1 MIILGVLR
9 TWLQGAGQFAVCVK
23 IITGFWWNY
32 VSCFLTNEMFCCHN
46 NKNLA
51 ERGQEVL
58 LVITDCL
65 STMNVKFVWK
75 TLSSSFLS
83 VKFCLSDDDTSMKR
97 ITNRIYLVE
106 IQVKSVPKT
115 MIIVTSR
122 VENFWQNR
130 EFNPTAWCQ
139 KSKHPIKSS
148 ISIYLDG

>member
-106 IQVKSVPKT
+106 IQVKSVQKNYDYRDFKSGKLLTKPR
-115 MIIVTSR
+115 ISR
-122 VENFWQNR
+122 ILFSQCFPLEAWNEPEN
-130 EFNPTAWCQ
+130 
-139 KSKHPIKSS
+139 
-148 ISIYLDG
+148 

>member
-51 ERGQEVL
+51 EKGWL
-58 LVITDCL
+58 SVITDCL

-97 ITNRIYLVE
+97 ITNKDLSCRNTSQKCPKNYDYRDFKSGKLLTKPRI
-106 IQVKSVPKT
+106 
-115 MIIVTSR
+115 SR
-122 VENFWQNR
+122 ILFSQCFPLEAWNEPEN
-130 EFNPTAWCQ
+130 
-139 KSKHPIKSS
+139 
-148 ISIYLDG
+148 